1 MRDRIDRRWLRLLLV
16 VAAAQLAPATTAPG
30 AQQVTYTGS
39 LQGAT
44 GDYIFTERTSSVALF
59 SGLALELGR
68 LHLSATVPLLLQSAP
83 WVTSGGA
90 GPVPTGGPRYE
101 SVAEW
106 SGRGGRQHGRIALP
120 ASAEQSEVGIG
131 DPMLFAG
138 LALVQSGMGPGVSLE
153 GAVKAPVADVE
164 RGLGTGEWD
173 YGAGLGASL
182 PFGRTALYLDGMYW
196 VLGDMPGLPLRDV
209 VSWSGAVGRIFRDGE
224 WSALVSPSG
233 SGATI
238 AGSDAPV
245 QAGLMIGRRWAG
257 GRAISASL
265 SVGLSESASDVAGS
279 VGWRVPLARAP

>member
-1 MRDRIDRRWLRLLLV
+1 MRDRIDRRWRRVFLFL
-16 VAAAQLAPATTAPG
+16 AGAQLAPAMTAPG

-39 LQGAT
+39 LHGAS
-44 GDYIFTERTSSVALF
+44 GDYIFTERTSSVALV

-83 WVTSGGA
+83 WVTTGGA

-106 SGRGGRQHGRIALP
+106 SGRGGRQHGRITLP
-120 ASAEQSEVGIG
+120 ASAEPSEVGIG

-138 LALVQSGMGPGVSLE
+138 VSLVEGGAGPGVSLE
-153 GAVKAPVADVE
+153 GAVKAPVADVA

-209 VSWSGAVGRIFRDGE
+209 LSWSGAIGRIFRDGE
-224 WSALVSPSG
+224 WSALASVSG

-238 AGSDAPV
+238 EGSDAPV
-245 QAGLMIGRRWAG
+245 QAGVMLGRRWAS
-257 GRAISASL
+257 GRTISASL
-265 SVGLSESASDVAGS
+265 SVGLTESASDVAGS
-279 VGWRVPLARAP
+279 VGWRVPLSRAP